1 MSLITA
7 SDLTKAYGAQ
17 DVFSN
22 ISLALPHRARVAIV
36 GPNGVGKTTLLR
48 VMAGL
53 EKPDGGQIHRARDLR
68 IGYLPQEATFS
79 HSQKRMLD
87 SDLWSLC
94 LGAFDELR
102 AMEARV
108 QQLENDMADPSRVD
122 RAMEQYGTLQ
132 EKFELAGGYTYAYR
146 MRAVLNGLGF
156 EEADWPR
163 PMEQFS
169 GGERTRALLARLLLE
184 DPDLLMLDEPTNH
197 LDIQAVEW
205 LETWLRDWAGAVIV
219 VSHDRYFLDRVSEA
233 VWELS
238 PGRLESYR
246 GNYSQYVQ
254 QRADR
259 LALLEKQYQAQEEMI
274 QKERDYIQR
283 NIAGQNTRQA
293 QGRRKRL
300 ERYLRDDAIQLPGR
314 QRNVKVTFEDGGRS
328 GDKVLETK
336 NLQIGHPDQD
346 QPLFA
351 SPDLLLER
359 GDVTALIGP
368 NGAGKTTFLRTVLGE
383 LPPKSGQVKL
393 GASLKV
399 GYFAQAHKDLL
410 PERTVL
416 QEIMSVDPDLRSA
429 EARDFLALFL
439 FQGEEVFK
447 PIEILSGGE
456 RGRIALAKLVLEG
469 ANLLLLDEPTN
480 HLDIPSQEALQE
492 ALSEYPGTILLV
504 SHDRYLIDGLANK
517 IWAISPD
524 SAELTVHEN
533 GYQAYLETRR
543 LSQEQERQSRRSS
556 RPAPT
561 PGPDVGREFSPRQ
574 LAQLEDRI
582 TQLESRLAE
591 IGQELQTAGQDADQ
605 IRRLGQEYARLE
617 EQLEEAMQQWE
628 LMSKGELPA

>member
-17 DVFSN
+17 DVFSS

-48 VMAGL
+48 LLAGL
-53 EKPDGGQIHRARDLR
+53 EKPDEGQIHRARDLR

-79 HSQKRMLD
+79 HSQKQMLNT
-87 SDLWSLC
+87 DLWSLC

-102 AMEARV
+102 ALEARV
-108 QQLENDMADPSRVD
+108 QQLESDMADPSRVD
-122 RAMEQYGTLQ
+122 RAMEQYGPLQ
-132 EKFELAGGYTYAYR
+132 EKFELAGGYTYTYR

-156 EEADWPR
+156 DETDWSR
-163 PMEQFS
+163 PLEQFS

-205 LETWLRDWAGAVIV
+205 LETWLREWAGAVIV
-219 VSHDRYFLDRVSEA
+219 VSHDRYFLDRVAEV

-238 PGRLESYR
+238 PGRLDSYR

-259 LALLEKQYQAQEEMI
+259 LALLQKQFHAQEEMI

-300 ERYLRDDAIQLPGR
+300 ERYLRDEAIYLPAH
-314 QRNVKVTFEDGGRS
+314 QRSVKVSFEDGGRS

-336 NLQIGHPDQD
+336 DLQIGHPDQAE
-346 QPLFA
+346 PLFT

-359 GDVTALIGP
+359 GDVAALIGP

-383 LPPKSGQVKL
+383 LPPKGGQVRL

-399 GYFAQAHKDLL
+399 GYFAQAHQDLL
-410 PERTVL
+410 PQRTVL
-416 QEIMSVDPDLRSA
+416 QEIMSVDPELRQA

-504 SHDRYLIDGLANK
+504 SHDRYLVDGLANK

-524 SAELTVHEN
+524 AAQLTAHEG

-543 LSQEQERQSRRSS
+543 QQQEQARQIRRASGS
-556 RPAPT
+556 APT
-561 PGPDVGREFSPRQ
+561 RTAAKRRTFSPRE
-574 LAQLEDRI
+574 LAKLEEHI
-582 TQLESRLAE
+582 SQMEARLAA
-591 IGQELQTAGQDADQ
+591 IGQDVQEAGQDAEQ

-617 EQLEEAMQQWE
+617 GQLEQALHKWE

>member
-7 SDLTKAYGAQ
+7 SDLSKSYGAQ

-48 VMAGL
+48 LLAGL
-53 EKPDGGQIHRARDLR
+53 DQADEGQIHRARDLR

-79 HSQKRMLD
+79 HSQKHMLGTE
-87 SDLWSLC
+87 LWQLC

-102 AMEARV
+102 ALEARV
-108 QQLENDMADPSRVD
+108 EQLERDMADPAHVD
-122 RAMEQYGTLQ
+122 RAMEQYGPLQ
-132 EKFELAGGYTYAYR
+132 EQFELAGGYTYAYR

-156 EEADWPR
+156 DEEDWPR
-163 PMEQFS
+163 PIEQFS

-197 LDIQAVEW
+197 LDIEAVEW

-219 VSHDRYFLDRVSEA
+219 VSHDRYFLDRVAEV
-233 VWELS
+233 VWELN
-238 PGRLESYR
+238 PGQLDSYR

-259 LALLEKQYQAQEEMI
+259 LALLEKRYQAQEEMVH
-274 QKERDYIQR
+274 KEQDYIQR

-300 ERYLRDDAIQLPGR
+300 ERYLRDEAIRLPKKR
-314 QRNVKVTFEDGGRS
+314 RNVKVSFEDGGRS

-336 NLQIGHPDQD
+336 DLQVGHPDQ
-346 QPLFA
+346 QAPLFA

-368 NGAGKTTFLRTVLGE
+368 NGAGKTTFLRTILGDI
-383 LPPKSGQVKL
+383 PPKSGTVKL

-410 PERTVL
+410 PNRTVL
-416 QEIMSVDPDLRSA
+416 QEIMSVDPELRQA
-429 EARDFLALFL
+429 EARDYLALFL
-439 FQGEEVFK
+439 FQGDEVFK
-447 PIEILSGGE
+447 PIDVLSGGE

-480 HLDIPSQEALQE
+480 HLDIPSQEALQS
-492 ALSEYPGTILLV
+492 ALSDYPGTILLV
-504 SHDRYLIDGLANK
+504 SHDRYLINALANT

-524 SAELTVHEN
+524 SAELSVYGG
-533 GYQAYLETRR
+533 GYPAYLEARR
-543 LSQEQERQSRRSS
+543 QEQEQVRQERQVERKSN
-556 RPAPT
+556 PPMA
-561 PGPDVGREFSPRQ
+561 GGGRKISPRE
-574 LAQLEDRI
+574 LTQLEDRI
-582 TQLESRLAE
+582 SDLEARLEAMGHE
-591 IGQELQTAGQDADQ
+591 MQSASHDSDQ

-617 EQLEEAMQQWE
+617 GQLEQAIEQWE